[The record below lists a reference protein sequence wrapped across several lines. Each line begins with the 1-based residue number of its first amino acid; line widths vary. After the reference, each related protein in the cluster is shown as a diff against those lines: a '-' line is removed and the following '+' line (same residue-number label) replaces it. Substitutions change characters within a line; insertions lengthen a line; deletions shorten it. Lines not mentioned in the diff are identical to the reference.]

1 MQNLAGHPNA
11 TALCA
16 VELQA
21 ANIRIVALDEPYG
34 FPRSLV
40 AGQVG
45 AFTFRRAWAYWIVD
59 GEMSEAHARAI
70 NTAVRHPTDR
80 DSKYSGAE
88 CTWGDVI
95 RVDGFS
101 GGTEVTGPVD
111 SWHIDTDDGLAF
123 FAAKL
128 VEFGYAT

>member
-34 FPRSLV
+34 EPRSLV

-45 AFTFRRAWAYWIVD
+45 AFTFRRAWVYWIVN
-59 GEMSEAHARAI
+59 GTMSKAHAHAI
-70 NTAVRHPTDR
+70 NTAERPPTER
-80 DSKYSGAE
+80 ESRYSGGE
-88 CTWGDVI
+88 QTWGDVI
-95 RVDGFS
+95 RVDGFA
-101 GGTEVTGPVD
+101 GGRDVTGPVD
-111 SWHIDTDDGLAF
+111 SWHIDTEDGLAY
-123 FAAKL
+123 FAVRL
-128 VEFGYAT
+128 REFGYA